1 VGEERGKKGDPIEW
15 GWERPLGPDFFEEA
29 LYERFPLESKN
40 DFTKEAPLR
49 GYDNRKEELPKCMH
63 GEDCLVQMFTEGIDG
78 GRRFFKC
85 PRALVIAITLCGFN
99 ILLFYTATNEP
110 CNLL

>member
-1 VGEERGKKGDPIEW
+1 MGVGEASC
-15 GWERPLGPDFFEEA
+15 PDFFEEA

-85 PRALVIAITLCGFN
+85 PRALVIAITLCCFN